1 MILFFI
7 ISKWPKYWEHI
18 NYEYSHLTWLSSVN
32 LIITGLVCILS
43 FLLTELSNPVKEIT
57 QRYIMGFLGVG
68 FIFLSLDEK
77 FQIHEKLRENFF
89 IPNEIGTN
97 ISGIG
102 AGDFLHILIAIFGL
116 AISRFIYIK
125 IKKSKLSIILFTSAL
140 TLAFISVITDATSPV
155 VRDDSLLSQSELM
168 RSINHQF
175 TEEILETTAV
185 IFFGSCFINYFFIE
199 LENLISTEDI

>member
-1 MILFFI
+1 
-7 ISKWPKYWEHI
+7 
-18 NYEYSHLTWLSSVN
+18 
-32 LIITGLVCILS
+32 
-43 FLLTELSNPVKEIT
+43 
-57 QRYIMGFLGVG
+57 MGFLGVG